1 MSFAV
6 GAEKYDRFM
15 GRYSVPLAPAFA
27 DFAGVAAGQRVVDVG
42 CGPGALT
49 LELVSR
55 LGADA
60 VSAVDPS
67 ESFVAAARERHPGV
81 EVQQAPAEELP
92 FADGEFGAALA
103 QLVVHFMADPV
114 AGLGEMARVTSA
126 GGVVAACVWDHAG
139 GRGPLSVFWDAA
151 RELDPDVLDE
161 SRLAGARQG
170 HLVELFEAAGLDDI
184 EQGDLVVDV
193 EHPTFDEWWEPFTF
207 GVGPAGAL
215 VARLAP
221 EKQAQLRDLCR
232 QMHPEPPFVVS
243 AHVWAARG
251 RAISA

>member
-1 MSFAV
+1 VSFAV
-6 GAEKYDRFM
+6 GADQYDRFM

-49 LELVSR
+49 LELVGR

-67 ESFVAAARERHPGV
+67 ESFVAAARERQPDV
-81 EVQQAPAEELP
+81 DVQQAPAEELP

-114 AGLGEMARVTSA
+114 AGLREMARVTSA

-161 SRLAGARQG
+161 SRLAGAREG
-170 HLVELFEAAGLDDI
+170 HLVELFEAAGLHDV
-184 EQGDLVVDV
+184 EEGDLVVDV

-215 VARLAP
+215 VARLDP

-232 QMHPEPPFVVS
+232 EMHPDPPFVVS

-251 RAISA
+251 RA